1 MHEVEATVARVLVG
15 VLGQQRGE
23 PTWRRDAK
31 GGVSGWYRLGN
42 PEEILM
48 VARALAGLEARLSM
62 VSAYLVPSPQNA
74 TGREIAYHFDL
85 DGSTLTLTL
94 ELPLEGARVPSLTQV
109 YRNADWQ
116 EREFRELYDIEVL
129 GHPNP
134 GRLFVD
140 RSLEPALFE
149 RLIPYSTF
157 INGANGERLWRE
169 VQAAQEEVAP

>member
-1 MHEVEATVARVLVG
+1 MHEVEARVELVLAGALGARQVVA
-15 VLGQQRGE
+15 
-23 PTWRRDAK
+23 WRRDVK
-31 GGVSGWYRLGN
+31 GVASGWCRLGE
-42 PEEILM
+42 PEQVLPA
-48 VARALAGLEARLSM
+48 ARALAGLGARLSM
-62 VSAYLVPSPQNA
+62 VSASLVPAAPNA
-74 TGREIAYHFDL
+74 TGREVAYHFDL
-85 DGSTLTLTL
+85 DGTTLTLTL
-94 ELPLEGARVPSLTQV
+94 ELPLQGARVPSLTPV

-157 INGANGERLWRE
+157 INGASGEKLWRQ
-169 VQAAQEEVAP
+169 VQAAQQENPS